1 MFARTRDRRLAETEL
16 REMRAMMSALQR
28 SQAVIEFDLQ
38 GHVLTANQNFLNVLG
53 YALDEVRGRHHRM
66 FLDQDEARS
75 TAYAAFWARL
85 NNGEFIADKFTRFGK
100 GGRRVVIEATYNP
113 ILDEQGAPYK
123 VVKFAT
129 DVTAAEEERARR
141 AESDHLAAQNQAA
154 AVSGAGGALEAL
166 AAGDLTYLITTPFP
180 ENYRLLR
187 TNFNK
192 AITSLDSAMGVIRH
206 SAGAMQSG
214 AIDISDS
221 AEDLM
226 RRTERQDE
234 SLKKTTVAL
243 EQVAA
248 TVRQTTDN
256 ARAADEV
263 VVQTRAL
270 AESGIAVLGRAVGAM
285 EEIERASRH
294 IGEIIGVMDEIAF
307 QTNLLA
313 LNAGVEAARAGEAG
327 RGFAVVAAEVRALA
341 QRSADSAR
349 EIKLLISSSTAK
361 VDDGVALVR
370 QSGEALTAINSGIRE
385 VSDLMTEVR
394 GSTTDQ
400 AHRLVEVDSAIADMN
415 QVTRQNA
422 GMVEQLRSGSLSL
435 RADCAELTDLIA
447 RFRITTDQPLAVA
460 V

>member
-1 MFARTRDRRLAETEL
+1 MFARTRNRRLAEAEMH
-16 REMRAMMSALQR
+16 EMRAMLSALQR
-28 SQAVIEFDLQ
+28 SQAVVEFDLQ
-38 GHVLTANQNFLNVLG
+38 GHVLAANQNFLNVLG
-53 YALDEVRGRHHRM
+53 YELDEVRGRHHRM
-66 FLDQDEARS
+66 FLDQYECRS

-85 NNGEFIADKFTRFGK
+85 NDGEFIADKFTRFGK
-100 GGRRVVIEATYNP
+100 GGRRVVIEASYNP
-113 ILDEQGAPYK
+113 IFDQQGRPYK
-123 VVKFAT
+123 IVKFAT
-129 DVTAAEEERARR
+129 DVTVAEHETARR
-141 AESDHLAAQNQAA
+141 AESDRLAAQTQAA
-154 AVSGAGGALEAL
+154 VVSGTGVALESL

-180 ENYRLLR
+180 EDYSLLR

-192 AITSLDSAMGVIRH
+192 AITSLDSAMGVIGS

-214 AIDISDS
+214 AIAISGS

-243 EQVAA
+243 EQVAG

-256 ARAADEV
+256 ARAADDV

-270 AESGIAVLGRAVGAM
+270 AENGIAVLGRAVGAM
-285 EEIERASRH
+285 EEIERASRE

-385 VSDLMTEVR
+385 VSELMTEVR
-394 GSTTDQ
+394 GSTADQ
-400 AHRLVEVDSAIADMN
+400 ARRLSEVDNAIADMN

-422 GMVEQLRSGSLSL
+422 GMVEHLKAGSMSL
-435 RADCAELTDLIA
+435 RADVAELTDLIG
-447 RFRITTDQPLAVA
+447 RFIITAG
-460 V
+460 

>member
-1 MFARTRDRRLAETEL
+1 M
-16 REMRAMMSALQR
+16 
-28 SQAVIEFDLQ
+28 
-38 GHVLTANQNFLNVLG
+38 
-53 YALDEVRGRHHRM
+53 
-66 FLDQDEARS
+66 
-75 TAYAAFWARL
+75 
-85 NNGEFIADKFTRFGK
+85 
-100 GGRRVVIEATYNP
+100 
-113 ILDEQGAPYK
+113 
-123 VVKFAT
+123 
-129 DVTAAEEERARR
+129 
-141 AESDHLAAQNQAA
+141 
-154 AVSGAGGALEAL
+154 
-166 AAGDLTYLITTPFP
+166 
-180 ENYRLLR
+180 
-187 TNFNK
+187 
-192 AITSLDSAMGVIRH
+192 
-206 SAGAMQSG
+206 
-214 AIDISDS
+214 
-221 AEDLM
+221 
-226 RRTERQDE
+226 
-234 SLKKTTVAL
+234 
-243 EQVAA
+243 
-248 TVRQTTDN
+248 RQTTDN

-394 GSTTDQ
+394 GSTADQ

-447 RFRITTDQPLAVA
+447 RFRITTDQSLAVA

>member
-141 AESDHLAAQNQAA
+141 AESDRLAAQNQAA

-214 AIDISDS
+214 AIDISGS

-256 ARAADEV
+256 ARAADDV

-327 RGFAVVAAEVRALA
+327 RGFAVGWTACCPPVTPRAG
-341 QRSADSAR
+341 RR
-349 EIKLLISSSTAK
+349 WRRWSTA
-361 VDDGVALVR
+361 AATWSPCSATTSSVR
-370 QSGEALTAINSGIRE
+370 TIPWRRNARPIRRCRPRPRPA
-385 VSDLMTEVR
+385 SWLNGRAMIRRLRT
-394 GSTTDQ
+394 STPWTNCCFW
-400 AHRLVEVDSAIADMN
+400 AAA
-415 QVTRQNA
+415 
-422 GMVEQLRSGSLSL
+422 
-435 RADCAELTDLIA
+435 C
-447 RFRITTDQPLAVA
+447 P
-460 V
+460 